1 MRIIPSLETRGVRI
15 LTHDADNCDVDR
27 YLTIAIPNNSNNNN
41 INNNNINNETK
52 DNNIITI
59 ILTYYI

>member
-27 YLTIAIPNNSNNNN
+27 YLTIAIPNNSNNNH
-41 INNNNINNETK
+41 NNNINNETK

-59 ILTYYI
+59 ILLYYI